1 MTIGSVMLN
10 INLMLVTSSLC
21 LSMPLVQL
29 QPSLL
34 PLTLPQPPFLGSLL
48 LVLNILLCYHRDFLD
63 CFRFHCLLLLL
74 LLLVLCFGDKAPL
87 YNPGWHETYHI
98 VQAGLEL
105 TAILLPQPW
114 NTRMTSRSHHTQ
126 FGAAFQDYI

>member
-1 MTIGSVMLN
+1 MGSSTLN
-10 INLMLVTSSLC
+10 VNLILVTSSLC
-21 LSMPLVQL
+21 PSMPLVQL
-29 QPSLL
+29 QPFLL

-48 LVLNILLCYHRDFLD
+48 LVLNMLLCYHRDFLD
-63 CFRFHCLLLLL
+63 CFRFHCLLLLLL

-87 YNPGWHETYHI
+87 YNPGWHETYYI

-114 NTRMTSRSHHTQ
+114 TTRMTSRSHRNQ